1 MPFKVIVA
9 YNNTRRQSSLYVSSV
24 AEHFLASGSIP
35 LLGTNFAVSRPR
47 LIDEEEEQSSVTV
60 SSVKRDDSWEQISPM
75 AEESGTPVC
84 FSVPNNTGH
93 DPVGESAS
101 VVFVSEVPDVLT
113 EEKLKN
119 LLESNDLADAEEIQR
134 VELRRDTKVAKI
146 TLFDAKG
153 N

>member
-1 MPFKVIVA
+1 M
-9 YNNTRRQSSLYVSSV
+9 YVSSV

-47 LIDEEEEQSSVTV
+47 LIVEEEEQSSVTV

-84 FSVPNNTGH
+84 FSVPSTESNNTGH
-93 DPVGESAS
+93 DPVGESAR
-101 VVFVSEVPDVLT
+101 VVFVSEVPEVLT